1 MNTDQLLKYSTLFLL
16 ISWSVLWKIKSR
28 EADRVKPR
36 LKKDSLPQYL
46 SSMFFWTGSL
56 IIIFQLLGLEIFPRP
71 YDLRFQIAG
80 LILILI
86 GMSVSIAGRIVLD
99 TNWTNAHQYQIK
111 KNHQLVTGGIY
122 KYIRHPIYT
131 GIIFTGTGAELVAS
145 SNLFL
150 PAFLLTLGWSY
161 LQARKEE
168 KLLTSFFKNK
178 YTQYMSKTKRFI
190 PYLF

>member
-56 IIIFQLLGLEIFPRP
+56 IIIFQLLGLQIFPRP

>member
-56 IIIFQLLGLEIFPRP
+56 IIIFQLLGLQIFPRP

-190 PYLF
+190 SYLF

>member
-190 PYLF
+190 SYLF

>member
-56 IIIFQLLGLEIFPRP
+56 IIIFQLLGLQIFPRP

-131 GIIFTGTGAELVAS
+131 GIIFTGTGAELVA
-145 SNLFL
+145 
-150 PAFLLTLGWSY
+150 
-161 LQARKEE
+161 
-168 KLLTSFFKNK
+168 
-178 YTQYMSKTKRFI
+178 
-190 PYLF
+190 